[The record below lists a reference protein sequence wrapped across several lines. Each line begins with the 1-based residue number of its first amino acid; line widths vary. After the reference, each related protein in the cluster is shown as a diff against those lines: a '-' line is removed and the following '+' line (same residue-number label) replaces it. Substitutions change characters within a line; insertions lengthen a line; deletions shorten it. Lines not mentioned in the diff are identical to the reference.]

1 MWLSKF
7 HTFMISSQNYAGSKQ
22 KSSKIFIIQM
32 FVILDK
38 AKPNTGNIRG
48 LNLAAV
54 KAATG
59 QVTKLPL

>member
-7 HTFMISSQNYAGSKQ
+7 HTFMISSQNYAGSEQ
-22 KSSKIFIIQM
+22 KSSKIIIIQM
-32 FVILDK
+32 FVILD
-38 AKPNTGNIRG
+38 NTENIGG

-54 KAATG
+54 KPTTV